1 MGRAVL
7 RLCAEREDCRVVGAI
22 AARQPAQRVV
32 DGVPHFAAAEIGG
45 APDFDVAIDFSL
57 PAGFDAILAAC
68 LVRGAGL
75 VSGTTG
81 LSGAQHA
88 ALQDAGARIGVL
100 WSAHF
105 SLGVALLEELVR
117 SEEHTSELPSLMR
130 ISYAV
135 FCLQ

>member
-88 ALQDAGARIGVL
+88 ALQDAGARIG
-100 WSAHF
+100 
-105 SLGVALLEELVR
+105 R
-117 SEEHTSELPSLMR
+117 SEEHTSELQSLMR

-135 FCLQ
+135 FCLKKKKNN